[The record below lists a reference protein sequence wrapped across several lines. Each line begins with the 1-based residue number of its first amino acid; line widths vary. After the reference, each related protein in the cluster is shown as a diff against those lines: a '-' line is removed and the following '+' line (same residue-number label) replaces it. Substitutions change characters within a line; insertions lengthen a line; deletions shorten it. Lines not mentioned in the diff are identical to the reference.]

1 MTFALR
7 IPATLGRPWERW
19 SDFVFAFHESDEIG
33 PKMLASIAKVYRA
46 TDSQFKRVSGDQGAP

>member
-1 MTFALR
+1 
-7 IPATLGRPWERW
+7 LGRPWERW